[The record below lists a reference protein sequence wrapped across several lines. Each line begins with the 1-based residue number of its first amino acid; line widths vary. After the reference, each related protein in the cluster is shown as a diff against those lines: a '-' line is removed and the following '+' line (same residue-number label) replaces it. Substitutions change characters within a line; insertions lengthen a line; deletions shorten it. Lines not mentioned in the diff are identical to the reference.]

1 MNIRRFLAEAGTLV
15 GLAVVC
21 ALVSN
26 LLAGNERRLAVPGD
40 YPNALAVT
48 SRAEAAPLAP
58 FDEPARGE
66 SPAAAGAP
74 APEPVP
80 TAVLQPGPATAA
92 PPVSPSTEPASGGKA
107 QAVPVPAAAPAQDAS
122 AELLARFP
130 VHGQVSV
137 EIGGDAAA
145 WLHARGALFLDA
157 RRSRE
162 YAERHVAG
170 AESFPIWESEV
181 VRGRVEALVS
191 SGRDARLP
199 VVLYCSGGDCED
211 SHMLAQTLFG
221 AGFEN
226 LLVYRDGLPDWVRRG
241 GPVSTGR
248 AQ

>member
-1 MNIRRFLAEAGTLV
+1 MNLRRFLAEAGTLV

-26 LLAGNERRLAVPGD
+26 FLAGKERRLALPGD

-48 SRAEAAPLAP
+48 PRAEAAPLAP
-58 FDEPARGE
+58 FEEPARGDA
-66 SPAAAGAP
+66 PGATAVP
-74 APEPVP
+74 TPEPAP
-80 TAVLQPGPATAA
+80 TAVLPSGPATAA
-92 PPVSPSTEPASGGKA
+92 PVVAPSAEPASGGKA
-107 QAVPVPAAAPAQDAS
+107 QASPAPAPAQDPA

-130 VHGQVSV
+130 AHGQVSV

-162 YAERHVAG
+162 YAESHVAG

-248 AQ
+248 AK